1 MNIGA
6 VELEDWRRWR
16 LEEEEEAD
24 KVTDLSLPVGSR
36 VLSVVEDNADG
47 VAGGGVC
54 CDREAD
60 ESRRTKSKMKG
71 RCGRITEQW
80 LAYSE
85 TTLCEYCNTGMR
97 I

>member
-6 VELEDWRRWR
+6 VELEDLRRWR
-16 LEEEEEAD
+16 LEEEEEVQEEEEEEEAD

-47 VAGGGVC
+47 VAGGDVC

-60 ESRRTKSKMKG
+60 KSRRKK
-71 RCGRITEQW
+71 RI
-80 LAYSE
+80 
-85 TTLCEYCNTGMR
+85 R
-97 I
+97 K